1 MGSSSERISFS
12 STTKPNGCLLQCEF
26 KLPPRL
32 FCKTVRCR
40 SAFSTRPLRFKWAD
54 SEAQS
59 AALSASPLN
68 VHLPQFHRLST
79 RVNIYKCAL
88 NNICCGLGSTAWWNG
103 AEELM
108 GTYTVSG
115 SIRSSFKCKKRL
127 VPDVCHDATQ
137 MNKKLRGYFA

>member
-1 MGSSSERISFS
+1 MSFS
-12 STTKPNGCLLQCEF
+12 STTKLNGCPFQFEF
-26 KLPPRL
+26 KLPPHL
-32 FCKTVRCR
+32 FCKPFRCHN
-40 SAFSTRPLRFKWAD
+40 AFSTRLLSFKPWAD

-68 VHLPQFHRLST
+68 AHLPQFRRLRT

-88 NNICCGLGSTAWWNG
+88 NNICCGLGSTARWYG

-115 SIRSSFKCKKRL
+115 SIHSSFKCKKQL
-127 VPDVCHDATQ
+127 VPDVRHDAIQ

>member
-1 MGSSSERISFS
+1 MGSSSEHISFS

-32 FCKTVRCR
+32 FCKTVRCC

-59 AALSASPLN
+59 AALSASPSN

-88 NNICCGLGSTAWWNG
+88 NNICMVEWGRRAHGNVHSLRFHP
-103 AEELM
+103 L
-108 GTYTVSG
+108 
-115 SIRSSFKCKKRL
+115 KL
-127 VPDVCHDATQ
+127 Q
-137 MNKKLRGYFA
+137 MQETIGPRCLS